1 MKRFITVISIA
12 ALIFSCTKKEETEA
26 KQNFAVSGN
35 QITLTDLQQQNAG
48 IETKTIG
55 NQNIAN
61 RITLPGQISVPPE
74 AMSGVSSA
82 SGGIVKIARYMPG
95 NYVSKGQTLAVV
107 ENPQLA
113 KLQQDYLQAKSS
125 LGYARKDYERQK
137 YLNQYQASSNKVTQ
151 RAMSEA
157 QSQTA
162 AVRGIASQ
170 LQSYGISAE
179 RVSAENIQKSTSVKA
194 PISGY
199 ISSVNVNVGQ
209 YVTSA
214 EVLYTIINSKV
225 THLELKVFEKD
236 LNKISVGQ
244 RVYAFTNQNPEKK
257 YAATVKLIGKD
268 FAADR
273 SVLVHCDLS
282 DKDQSLIPGTFM
294 NAEVEVNAE
303 EGFVIPDDAIVT
315 WENRQYIFEE
325 VKPRTYRM
333 FPVTIGNSENG
344 FTQLLNFN
352 INNAN
357 KKFVIK
363 GAYALL
369 MAIKNVEE

>member
-1 MKRFITVISIA
+1 MKKLITIISTA
-12 ALIFSCTKKEETEA
+12 ALIFSCSTKEETEV
-26 KQNFAVSGN
+26 KQTFAVTGD
-35 QITLTDLQQQNAG
+35 QITLTNLQHKNAG
-48 IETKTIG
+48 IETKILD
-55 NQNIAN
+55 NRNIASK
-61 RITLPGQISVPPE
+61 IMLPGQISVPPE

-82 SGGIVKIARYMPG
+82 SGGIVKIARFMPG

-151 RAMSEA
+151 RAMSEEQN
-157 QSQTA
+157 QSA
-162 AVRGIASQ
+162 ALRGIASQ
-170 LQSYGISAE
+170 LQSYGISPGK
-179 RVSAENIQKSTSVKA
+179 VSAGNIQKSTAVTA

-199 ISSVNVNVGQ
+199 VSNVNVTVGQ
-209 YVTSA
+209 YVSPA
-214 EVLYTIINSKV
+214 EVLYTIVNSSR

-273 SVLVHCDLS
+273 SVLVHCDLI
-282 DKDQSLIPGTFM
+282 DNDQSLIPGTFM

-303 EGFVIPDDAIVT
+303 EGFVVPDDAIVT

-325 VKPRTYRM
+325 VKPKSFRM

-344 FTQLLNFN
+344 YTELSNFDMK
-352 INNAN
+352 NAG

-363 GAYALL
+363 GAYTLL